1 MCPHRTT
8 RVLSQVLADRVL
20 SHPKIKVRWDT
31 EVVSFEGKRQRV
43 LPNGMAVEI
52 DADGKVVDDD
62 MSKLRV
68 KEVYMMRP

>member
-68 KEVYMMRP
+68 KEV